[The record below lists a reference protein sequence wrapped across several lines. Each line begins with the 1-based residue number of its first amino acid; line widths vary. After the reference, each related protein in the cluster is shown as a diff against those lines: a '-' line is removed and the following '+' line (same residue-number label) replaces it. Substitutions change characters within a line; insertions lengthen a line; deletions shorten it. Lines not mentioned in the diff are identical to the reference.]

1 MTKPS
6 NASTP
11 STGFLLWRAT
21 NAWQRAQRAT
31 LEPFG
36 LTHVQFALLSALAET
51 DARRGLSQAEV
62 SDRSGVD
69 PMTTSQVLRS
79 LQNRKLVDRESSI
92 DDKRAFR
99 VTVTTEGR
107 ALVKRAL
114 PKVERTDAEFF
125 ARAGRAASAFTAAL
139 ADLSGIK

>member
-1 MTKPS
+1 MAKST
-6 NASTP
+6 ARSTP

-36 LTHVQFALLSALAET
+36 LTHVQFALLSALADGE
-51 DARRGLSQAEV
+51 ARKGLSQAEV

-79 LQNRKLVDRESSI
+79 LQGRGLVGREASTE
-92 DDKRAFR
+92 DKRAFR
-99 VTVTTEGR
+99 VTATTEGR
-107 ALVKRAL
+107 ALVKKAL
-114 PKVERTDAEFF
+114 PKVERTDSEFF
-125 ARAGRAASAFTAAL
+125 ARAGRGASAVQSAL
-139 ADLSGIK
+139 SDLAGIE

>member
-1 MTKPS
+1 MTKSP

-11 STGFLLWRAT
+11 TTGFLLWRAT

-36 LTHVQFALLSALAET
+36 LTHVQFALLAALADQ

-69 PMTTSQVLRS
+69 PMTTSQVLRT
-79 LQNRKLVDRESSI
+79 LQGRNLVERESSTE
-92 DDKRAFR
+92 DKRAFR
-99 VTVTTEGR
+99 VTVTADGR
-107 ALVKRAL
+107 ALLKRAL
-114 PKVERTDAEFF
+114 PKVERTDADFF
-125 ARAGRAASAFTAAL
+125 AKAGRGAAGLTGAL
-139 ADLSGIK
+139 TDLAGLG